1 MRVENVCGPT
11 LAGLTLRQRTDSAAD
26 SKLFAQQM
34 TQMARMDAVRPQV
47 NPAATGIRRNLS
59 QPAMSSANF
68 ARIQQKSDLARI
80 TLTFSKIQ
88 REKEQ
93 TKAFRSENSA
103 V

>member
-1 MRVENVCGPT
+1 MQKNHGLPT

-80 TLTFSKIQ
+80 TLISRKFQ
-88 REKEQ
+88 RKKEK
-93 TKAFRSENSA
+93 TKAFHSENSA
-103 V
+103 I